1 MQSANYVP
9 GMTGWKIHDGVRLE
23 LNDGNRRIYAEVK
36 MITNAGPGQT
46 NDEAAQAVRDLDV
59 GNLSRVTSCEGKV
72 TPQGHSLT
80 AQGRAVYELTSRVA
94 GQGENLPVGDMSGY
108 ITGEKPARQA
118 AEQLRRQEEAD
129 IAAAR
134 RINALSAYGGDLAEV
149 VRQVI
154 REELQPGGLLHSR

>member
-9 GMTGWKIHDGVRLE
+9 GVTGWKIHDHVRLE

-36 MITNAGPGQT
+36 MITTAGPGQT
-46 NDEAAQAVRDLDV
+46 NDEAAQSIRGSADVVAVERLTTRV
-59 GNLSRVTSCEGKV
+59 VEPVTAQAQALSSLSSTVTGQGGNLS
-72 TPQGHSLT
+72 
-80 AQGRAVYELTSRVA
+80 AV
-94 GQGENLPVGDMSGY
+94 DISGY

-134 RINALSAYGGDLAEV
+134 RINALSSCDGDLAEA

-154 REELQPGGLLHSR
+154 REELKPGGLLRNP